1 MATTVMSGVF
11 DRARWNGLYRCYRK
25 WQRARQQMQDE
36 QVSAEVRQTANA
48 TFYAES
54 ERWQDLLETA
64 GGGVAMARRLSAGP
78 LMVCAY
84 AHVHP
89 LSQYSAH
96 QLLMARLH
104 DFKLRRRTT
113 TASSMI
119 DEPPAYRSWRCH
131 CEHPQHGLSAFQL
144 ADLIERDQWDFRLYG
159 IPKNGMPRPR
169 TLP

>member
-64 GGGVAMARRLSAGP
+64 VGGVAMARRLRACLQFESP
-78 LMVCAY
+78 
-84 AHVHP
+84 
-89 LSQYSAH
+89 S
-96 QLLMARLH
+96 
-104 DFKLRRRTT
+104 
-113 TASSMI
+113 
-119 DEPPAYRSWRCH
+119 PAKRGSPGRGCEKSRSDGI
-131 CEHPQHGLSAFQL
+131 QHEL
-144 ADLIERDQWDFRLYG
+144 
-159 IPKNGMPRPR
+159 
-169 TLP
+169 